1 MMAKAPS
8 KEKAKRRRATF
19 SLEAPNAGEV
29 AVGGDFNNW
38 NAEAHPMTKD
48 KSGVWKKTVMLPP
61 GRFEYKFLVDE
72 QWRNDPKNKETCP
85 NCFGTQN
92 NILVIS

>member
-1 MMAKAPS
+1 MAKAPS
-8 KEKAKRRRATF
+8 KEKAKRRRAAF
-19 SLEAPNAGEV
+19 SLEAPNAREV

-48 KSGVWKKTVMLPP
+48 KSGTWKKTLVLPP
-61 GRFEYKFLVDE
+61 ERFEYKFLVDG
-72 QWRNDPKNKETCP
+72 QWWNDPKNDQACA
-85 NCFGTQN
+85 NRFGTHN